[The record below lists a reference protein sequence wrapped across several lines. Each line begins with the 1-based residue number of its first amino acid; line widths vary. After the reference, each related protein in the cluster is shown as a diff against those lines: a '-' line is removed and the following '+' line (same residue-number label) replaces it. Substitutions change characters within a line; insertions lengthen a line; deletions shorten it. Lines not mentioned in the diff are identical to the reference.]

1 MYKKIFI
8 PLDNSKYSNY
18 CEDLG
23 ISLATQL
30 GSEIIGGHVYAAN
43 LHHKR
48 FREMESGLPE
58 KYREENELK
67 KQREFHNTLIGRGLR
82 MISDSYLDR
91 LEKKCQ
97 ESKVPFA
104 RNILEGKNYLELVK
118 DIKSKDYDLVII
130 GALGLGEVKGN
141 LIGSVCERVVRRINT
156 DVLVVKNDKPLEGKV
171 IVAVDGSEQS
181 FSGVEIAGFLS
192 KTCGMNIEAISA
204 FDHNYHLAAFAGIA
218 NVLSEEV
225 GEVFKSEEQEK
236 LHEDVIDKGL
246 EKIYQDHLDNAAK
259 ITRNRGIDI
268 KTTILQGK
276 PYDQILQHAERENPA
291 LLILGR
297 TGIHSV
303 NGLDMGSATENII
316 RMAKCNVLITNCSEN
331 AKTNFFHPIED
342 KISEK
347 ADHAVGK
354 VIKDNS
360 YVSGENGGQ
369 YSETREVLVWAKEAR
384 TRISKVPSF
393 VKRMVVKQIEDY
405 ARAMGAEEITTKIM
419 EEAKV
424 EWEDSMTSSKC
435 TELDTPQN

>member
-23 ISLATQL
+23 ISIAKKFD
-30 GSEIIGGHVYAAN
+30 SELIGGHVYAAN

-67 KQREFHNTLIGRGLR
+67 KQREFHNTLIGKGLR
-82 MISDSYLDR
+82 MISDSYLDS

-97 ESKVPFA
+97 ESKVSFT

-118 DIKSKDYDLVII
+118 DIKNKDYDLVII
-130 GALGLGEVKGN
+130 GALGLGEVNGN

-156 DVLVVKNDKPLEGKV
+156 DVLIVKNDKPLEGKV
-171 IVAVDGSEQS
+171 IVAIDGSEQS
-181 FSGVEIAGFLS
+181 FGGMKIAGFLA
-192 KTCGMNIEAISA
+192 KTYGMNIEALSA
-204 FDHNYHLAAFAGIA
+204 FDHHYHLVAFAGIA
-218 NVLSEEV
+218 NVLSEEI

-236 LHEDVIDKGL
+236 LHKEVIDKGL
-246 EKIYQDHLDNAAK
+246 EKIYQDHLNNAARIAK
-259 ITRNRGIDI
+259 HRGISI

-276 PYDQILQHAERENPA
+276 PYDQILKHTEREDPA

-303 NGLDMGSATENII
+303 NELDMGSATENII
-316 RMAKCNVLITNCSEN
+316 RMAKCNVLITNSPEN
-331 AKTNFFHPIED
+331 AKINFFDAVKD

-347 ADHAVGK
+347 TNYAVEK
-354 VIKDNS
+354 VSKDNS
-360 YVSGENGGQ
+360 SISRENGRQ
-369 YSETREVLVWAKEAR
+369 YSEKKEELIWAEEAK
-384 TRISKVPSF
+384 TRISKVPFF
-393 VKRMVVKQIEDY
+393 VKKMVVKQIEDY
-405 ARAMGAEEITTKIM
+405 ARTIGVQEITSKII
-419 EEAKV
+419 EEAKAK
-424 EWEDSMTSSKC
+424 WEDSMTFSKY
-435 TELDTPQN
+435 TELDKLQK